1 MEDADISWS
10 WLLDQLVGQDH
21 EAYERLTQLATGA
34 EINLGEFLERVLLL
48 GSDPYE
54 RLTNMA
60 QKVGR
65 MKHSSWST

>member
-21 EAYERLTQLATGA
+21 EAYERLTQLASGA
-34 EINLGEFLERVLLL
+34 EINPREFLERVLLL

-54 RLTNMA
+54 RLTHMA
-60 QKVGR
+60 QKVGLTGA
-65 MKHSSWST
+65 SSWST

>member
-21 EAYERLTQLATGA
+21 EAYERLTYLASGA

>member
-21 EAYERLTQLATGA
+21 EAYERLTYLATGA
-34 EINLGEFLERVLLL
+34 EINPGEFLERVLLL

-60 QKVGR
+60 QQAGR
-65 MKHSSWST
+65 MKYSSWST